1 MKKWALYPG
10 AVLAA
15 GFLHGSLETLL
26 ARVYR
31 LGGTAPAGD
40 LLASLFSRCLCY
52 TAFLALLG
60 AAVVAITA
68 GIAALRRKKRPA
80 PARVAAAAMFGTA
93 LGANVFWFVLA
104 ALNLQTFV
112 LWGRKFHVW
121 EPAGFFGF
129 FFGPGVVLIAALSLL
144 LSKVFGKL
152 RAPGRIIGGA
162 AVVALAG
169 WAVLGGGR
177 ALREARR
184 PAPAADYPDVVLI
197 TLDAWRADARGPSA
211 DAPSLTP
218 HLDRW
223 AEGAFVF
230 SHARSQ
236 SSWTLPSF
244 ASLFT
249 SQYPL
254 VHAATFRRPL
264 GTSQPTLAEV
274 LAANGYDTRAV
285 VANELCLPASGV
297 ARGFREYRYWNWHPV
312 LQTLGY
318 YETNLYYPSLRPHRK
333 EGRDS
338 DITTVLT
345 EITLSQLR
353 RRRGRPFFL
362 WLHYLDPHGPYWPPA
377 EYVDDPQLL
386 VPFTGEDL
394 PRAERGAILHERYQ
408 AEVKYVDAELGRI
421 LRALEGRPHTV
432 VVVTSDHGEE
442 FLEHGGFD
450 HGHTAYE
457 ELLRV
462 PLLMKFPERAPAV
475 IETPVDTLDVAPT
488 LLDYL
493 GFETPASMQGRSLW
507 PLLYGTETE
516 RPSFAGPTQL
526 KGKWKESVY
535 YGGKKFIYDYEYR
548 DCGAWYDL
556 SSDPG
561 ERWPRSPTDAEGRKL
576 WDLLAAWRETNVD
589 LRRHY
594 RAAAEEA
601 ALRDAM
607 KAMGYVK

>member
-15 GFLHGSLETLL
+15 GFLHGSLETFL
-26 ARVYR
+26 ARLYR

-40 LLASLFSRCLCY
+40 LLAALFSRCLCY

-60 AAVVAITA
+60 AAVVAVTA
-68 GIAALRRKKRPA
+68 AIAALRRAKRPA
-80 PARVAAAAMFGTA
+80 PARAAAAAIFGTA
-93 LGANVFWFVLA
+93 VGANAFWFVLA

-112 LWGRKFHVW
+112 AWGRKFHVW

-129 FFGPGVVLIAALSLL
+129 FFGPGVVLIVALSFLL
-144 LSKVFGKL
+144 YKAFGKL
-152 RAPGRIIGGA
+152 RAPGRVIGGA

-169 WAVLGGGR
+169 WAVLGGGS

-197 TLDAWRADARGPSA
+197 TLDAWRADAWGPSA
-211 DAPSLTP
+211 SGSSLTP

-223 AEGAFVF
+223 AEGALVF

-236 SSWTLPSF
+236 SSWTMPAF

-264 GTSQPTLAEV
+264 GTSQPTLAEL

-285 VANELCLPASGV
+285 VANELCLPATGL

-312 LQTLGY
+312 LQALGY
-318 YETNLYYPSLRPHRK
+318 YETNLYYPSLRPNRK
-333 EGRDS
+333 EKLDS
-338 DITTVLT
+338 RVTTVLT
-345 EITLSQLR
+345 DIALAQLE

-362 WLHYLDPHGPYWPPA
+362 WLHYLDPHGPYWPPP
-377 EYVDDPQLL
+377 EYVDDPEIL
-386 VPFTGEDL
+386 VPFTGNELSRDQ
-394 PRAERGAILHERYQ
+394 RGAILHKRYK
-408 AEVKYVDAELGRI
+408 AEVKYVDAEVGR
-421 LRALEGRPHTV
+421 LLKALERSPHTV
-432 VVVTSDHGEE
+432 VIVTSDHGEE
-442 FLEHGGFD
+442 FLEHGGLD
-450 HGHTAYE
+450 HGHTSYE

-462 PLLMKFPERAPAV
+462 PLLMKFPGRSPAV
-475 IETPVDTLDVAPT
+475 IETPVDTLDLAPT

-493 GFETPASMQGRSLW
+493 GFEAPASMQGRSLW
-507 PLLYGTETE
+507 PLLNGAGTE
-516 RPSFAGPTQL
+516 RPSFAGPIQL
-526 KGKWKESVY
+526 KGKRKESVY
-535 YGGKKFIYDYEYR
+535 YRGKKFLYDYEYP

-556 SSDPG
+556 SSDPS
-561 ERWPRSPTDAEGRKL
+561 ETWPRSPAEAEGQQL
-576 WDLLAAWRETNVD
+576 WDLLVAWREGNVE